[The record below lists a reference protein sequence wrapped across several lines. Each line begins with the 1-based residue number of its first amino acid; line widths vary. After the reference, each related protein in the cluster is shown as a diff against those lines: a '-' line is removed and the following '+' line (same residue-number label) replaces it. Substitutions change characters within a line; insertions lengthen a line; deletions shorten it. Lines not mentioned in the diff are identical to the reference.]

1 MVTEKDVEHIAD
13 LADIGIEEGG
23 LAPFTQQFNAIL
35 GYFDILDQVPAGDIP
50 AHAEVNVMRE
60 DTVAPSLSHDD
71 VVRNA
76 PASENGFIKA
86 PRVMQ

>member
-13 LADIGIEEGG
+13 LADIGIEQGE

-35 GYFDILDQVPAGDIP
+35 DYFDILDQVPAGEVP
-50 AHAEVNVMRE
+50 AHAQVNVLRE
-60 DTVAPSLSHDD
+60 DTARPSLPHEE
-71 VVRNA
+71 VLKNA

-86 PRVMQ
+86 PRVM